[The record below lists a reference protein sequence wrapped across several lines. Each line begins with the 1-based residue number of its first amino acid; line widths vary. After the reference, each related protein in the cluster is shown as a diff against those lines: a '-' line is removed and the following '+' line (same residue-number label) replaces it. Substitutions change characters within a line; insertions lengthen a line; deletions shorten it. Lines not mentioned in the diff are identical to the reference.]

1 MTFYSGHRAAARS
14 KRAGLQSGYRQ
25 AAYGPRIRRDL
36 FLSLGAL
43 NLRFHGKRRFVF
55 SFSESTFHESTC
67 TAGEHRFENQ
77 ISESEFRS
85 SLGRLRVAKVFR
97 FQQPFAAFLSQFS
110 EIAKPCSA
118 DSTGENLTSDRG

>member
-36 FLSLGAL
+36 FLSAL

-85 SLGRLRVAKVFR
+85 SLGRLRVANVFR

-110 EIAKPCSA
+110 AIAKPCSV
-118 DSTGENLTSDRG
+118 DSTGESLKTDRG